1 MILHRTVVISNLIFK
16 KAISHFA
23 LQGVVN
29 VLTTGILNLT
39 SDFPTELFVDGK
51 GSDVVPAAILINTF
65 RYPTLL
71 YHQLIV

>member
-39 SDFPTELFVDGK
+39 SDFPTELFVDWK
-51 GSDVVPAAILINTF
+51 GSDVVPVAILINTF

-71 YHQLIV
+71 YIIN

>member
-71 YHQLIV
+71 YIIN